1 MLLSHRARLL
11 ELWRIAATYRIDTHL
26 SIEDAPQLQP
36 LARLIRLLLCGSGGF
51 SADLACHFAEV
62 VQHLRY

>member
-26 SIEDAPQLQP
+26 SVEEAPQLQP
-36 LARLIRLLLCGSGGF
+36 VARLIRLHPAAWGKNINPMPLS
-51 SADLACHFAEV
+51 
-62 VQHLRY
+62 LRLKTWVPCF

>member
-36 LARLIRLLLCGSGGF
+36 LARLIRLHP
-51 SADLACHFAEV
+51 AT
-62 VQHLRY
+62 

>member
-11 ELWRIAATYRIDTHL
+11 ELWRIAAIYRIDTHL

-36 LARLIRLLLCGSGGF
+36 LARLIRLHPAAWGKNTNPMRLNMRLKTWARCF
-51 SADLACHFAEV
+51 
-62 VQHLRY
+62 

>member
-26 SIEDAPQLQP
+26 SVEEAPQLQP
-36 LARLIRLLLCGSGGF
+36 VARLIRLHPAAWGKKKSTQ
-51 SADLACHFAEV
+51 CH
-62 VQHLRY
+62 